1 MKNRGKEGIKFILV
15 AVVTALI
22 VIGFYNLKEKKEKET
37 TAVASAS
44 ASAIVSTEPADDDS
58 YAVETPEGTPFPI
71 YPEATTDPEGRNE
84 LIIPTPDA
92 SLDRAEA
99 DKHAND
105 ILGGHGPVI
114 IEAKPF
120 LAVKQ
125 YLDGAEMFRGTSDNL
140 ADWEDTDLS
149 YQSNVSKRFK
159 GLHRLRTDI
168 RFGKTTRV
176 GDYIYPEGKWVPVQ
190 AFVTYDG
197 TTSTI
202 HSVMVDTIPMLADH
216 YIDSGL
222 SNYLYS

>member
-1 MKNRGKEGIKFILV
+1 MNSPGKGTIKFLLVIVVAAILV
-15 AVVTALI
+15 
-22 VIGFYNLKEKKEKET
+22 IGVYKLGEKKGKNT
-37 TAVASAS
+37 AAVASAS
-44 ASAIVSTEPADDDS
+44 ASANVSAAENDNAE
-58 YAVETPEGTPFPI
+58 AVETPEGTPFPI
-71 YPEATTDPEGRNE
+71 YPESTTDPEGRNE

-105 ILGGHGPVI
+105 IVGGHGPVI

-125 YLDGAEMFRGTSDNL
+125 YLDGADLFRGTSDNL

-149 YQSNVSKRFK
+149 YHADVDKKFN
-159 GLHRLRTDI
+159 GLHRLLTDV
-168 RFGKTTRV
+168 RFSKTTRV
-176 GDYIYPEGKWVPVQ
+176 GDYIYPEGKWVRVQ
-190 AFVTYDG
+190 AFVSYDG